1 MVGIY
6 KITNLIT
13 NKVYIGQSID
23 INRRWV
29 EHKCYYKCNNHHNSN
44 SYLYKSMKKYGLDN
58 FKFEI
63 VEVVTEDQLDEK
75 EIFYIKLFK
84 SDNRDMGYNLT
95 EGGDKGPTL
104 SGLYNP
110 NSKLTY
116 DIIYKIR
123 ELYLQGNLKSQAYK
137 IINDVTPINFNTFGG
152 IWNGGRY
159 KDIHYDVYNKEYKE
173 NIQEQ
178 RKINRSMKTH
188 TESRKYVLEIRDARQ
203 LGLYWKDVFEKYKD
217 IISKSTFM
225 DIWSNHTYKF
235 IQSKITKQSSLKHI
249 NKRKYSNTKIEQRD
263 VSTNKVIKVF
273 DNLYAIS
280 SSLRGKYDKNFCA
293 RIIRVCN
300 KKEKTA
306 CGYIWTFED
315 SND

>member
-23 INRRWV
+23 
-29 EHKCYYKCNNHHNSN
+29 
-44 SYLYKSMKKYGLDN
+44 
-58 FKFEI
+58 
-63 VEVVTEDQLDEK
+63 
-75 EIFYIKLFK
+75 
-84 SDNRDMGYNLT
+84 
-95 EGGDKGPTL
+95 
-104 SGLYNP
+104 
-110 NSKLTY
+110 
-116 DIIYKIR
+116 
-123 ELYLQGNLKSQAYK
+123 
-137 IINDVTPINFNTFGG
+137 
-152 IWNGGRY
+152 
-159 KDIHYDVYNKEYKE
+159 
-173 NIQEQ
+173 
-178 RKINRSMKTH
+178 
-188 TESRKYVLEIRDARQ
+188 
-203 LGLYWKDVFEKYKD
+203 
-217 IISKSTFM
+217 
-225 DIWSNHTYKF
+225 
-235 IQSKITKQSSLKHI
+235 I